1 VSCQSSLHLDTCCRD
16 AAKMS
21 EKGILDY
28 LAFWPRHDDVYQRF
42 RPAMSLMR
50 GRFAF
55 E

>member
-1 VSCQSSLHLDTCCRD
+1 MTASIRASTFGWRF